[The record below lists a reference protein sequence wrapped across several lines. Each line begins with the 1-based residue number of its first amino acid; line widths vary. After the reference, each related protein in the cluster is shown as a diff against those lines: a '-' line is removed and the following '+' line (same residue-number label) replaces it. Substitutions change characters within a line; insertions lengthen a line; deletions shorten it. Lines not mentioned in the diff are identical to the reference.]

1 MRNTIGI
8 TIFLAIVA
16 LLALLGMQYIW
27 ITKSYKQEN
36 ERIRLTTL
44 QLIKKEILIEVSQKT
59 YSQDHEK
66 GTIRYYG
73 GNFANKTVSVVSK
86 NNGIEINS
94 INRNCKTIEE
104 WYEYIQNMYTLY
116 HNDGIDLQ
124 RLDSSFTVALT
135 DNKITIPHKL
145 ELVDRVNKSIKE
157 STNNDISGR
166 YKLAIDTIPLG
177 IDDKDGLVVKFDN
190 SFSGMFSQFKNI
202 LYVSGVFVIILLFIL
217 MYLAQT
223 ISTQVKL
230 SQARE
235 EYVNFMIHEI
245 RNPVAY
251 LSQMLNAHDLKMDIG
266 KYTHKAYISIESL
279 KMMLEKLQAVSSC
292 KRLTINPIEIKI
304 KEELEKIVEVYTD
317 DKTLVVVEAET
328 ELETITADKLHYL
341 NAIRNLVGN
350 SSKYRKDGNA
360 KIVIRYWKENDQ
372 FKLSVIDDGIGI
384 PLLYQQLIFDKGYRV
399 PTFKSVKRTGFGL
412 GLAYVKMVAEAH
424 NGNVTVQS
432 KYKEGSTFTISIQ

>member
-135 DNKITIPHKL
+135 DNK
-145 ELVDRVNKSIKE
+145 
-157 STNNDISGR
+157 
-166 YKLAIDTIPLG
+166 
-177 IDDKDGLVVKFDN
+177 
-190 SFSGMFSQFKNI
+190 
-202 LYVSGVFVIILLFIL
+202 
-217 MYLAQT
+217 
-223 ISTQVKL
+223 
-230 SQARE
+230 
-235 EYVNFMIHEI
+235 
-245 RNPVAY
+245 
-251 LSQMLNAHDLKMDIG
+251 
-266 KYTHKAYISIESL
+266 
-279 KMMLEKLQAVSSC
+279 
-292 KRLTINPIEIKI
+292 
-304 KEELEKIVEVYTD
+304 
-317 DKTLVVVEAET
+317 
-328 ELETITADKLHYL
+328 
-341 NAIRNLVGN
+341 
-350 SSKYRKDGNA
+350 
-360 KIVIRYWKENDQ
+360 
-372 FKLSVIDDGIGI
+372 
-384 PLLYQQLIFDKGYRV
+384 
-399 PTFKSVKRTGFGL
+399 
-412 GLAYVKMVAEAH
+412 
-424 NGNVTVQS
+424 
-432 KYKEGSTFTISIQ
+432 